1 MPEES
6 AWKTRE
12 SLLMRVKD
20 QTDEQSW
27 DDFVRYYRP
36 FIYNLV
42 RGMKIQHHDA
52 EEEFLA
58 DIVVF
63 PSFMVSAGERHVI
76 YRGDGRED
84 CAKIPPE
91 PRLVESADR

>member
-52 EEEFLA
+52 EEQLLA
-58 DIVVF
+58 DIVIF
-63 PSFMVSAGERHVI
+63 DLFFLTLQKSAHLPPSPHSSRTLIQLSSKA
-76 YRGDGRED
+76 
-84 CAKIPPE
+84 
-91 PRLVESADR
+91 PRR